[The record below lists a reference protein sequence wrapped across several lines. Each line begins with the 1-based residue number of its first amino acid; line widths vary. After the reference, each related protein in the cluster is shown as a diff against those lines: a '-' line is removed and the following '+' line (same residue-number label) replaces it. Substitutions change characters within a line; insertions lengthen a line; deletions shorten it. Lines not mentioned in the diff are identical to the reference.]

1 MKNSINKQ
9 LSTALSRTWWMLLL
23 RGVAAIVFG
32 TLLWVMPG
40 LSLTVL
46 VLLFGGFAFVDGIL
60 GCWIAV
66 AGRKDYEDW
75 WVLLLWGLVGL
86 GAGIMTFLTPDAAA
100 VALVFLIAAWSIATG
115 ILEIVLAIR
124 LRREIEGEWL
134 LLLGGLASVLLGVIL
149 FLQPGAGALAL
160 VWVIGAYTIIHG
172 LDLIVLAFRT
182 RRIVK
187 LARESSQ
194 S

>member
-1 MKNSINKQ
+1 LI
-9 LSTALSRTWWMLLL
+9 
-23 RGVAAIVFG
+23 
-32 TLLWVMPG
+32 
-40 LSLTVL
+40 
-46 VLLFGGFAFVDGIL
+46 AF
-60 GCWIAV
+60 
-66 AGRKDYEDW
+66 AGRKEFEDW

-86 GAGIMTFLTPDAAA
+86 GAGIMAFLAPD
-100 VALVFLIAAWSIATG
+100 VATVAIVFLIAAWSIANG

-160 VWVIGAYTIIHG
+160 VWVIGTYTIIHG

-182 RRIVK
+182 RRFVK
-187 LARESSQ
+187 LARKSSQ